1 MPSSRLRLWPPLPP
15 PLPPC
20 AQPPLRRRPPRLRAP
35 SPSTASAVALATL
48 DPPVA
53 CLPSRARSLTVR
65 HPFLSL
71 NNHLQVLNLRI
82 RRLLLAMRVISSYH
96 SSPAQHTTTSPQTH
110 DPVPH
115 CMSHFPTTTRAR
127 RRDKEHGTGWTRF
140 DDRAKTLG
148 ASAAVS
154 VFFWLVFSRKL
165 SSVVHV

>member
-1 MPSSRLRLWPPLPP
+1 M
-15 PLPPC
+15 
-20 AQPPLRRRPPRLRAP
+20 ATTAAP
-35 SPSTASAVALATL
+35 TT
-48 DPPVA
+48 
-53 CLPSRARSLTVR
+53 TVR
-65 HPFLSL
+65 TTTAAPTTTAAAGTVAQYGQCGGIGYSGPTGCVSPFTCKVLNGTPSFLSL
-71 NNHLQVLNLRI
+71 NNHLQVLILRI

-96 SSPAQHTTTSPQTH
+96 SSPAQHTTTSSQTH

-115 CMSHFPTTTRAR
+115 CISHFPTTTRAR

-140 DDRAKTLG
+140 DDRAKALG